1 MEKYWLVLYPDTFL
15 WIKNNEGIIYNSRN
29 FKHCSFHCSNKIKKL
44 YYTLTDLESLY
55 SVEISGLLLKDTEIK
70 EWTEKITGIEAG
82 CLIKQNG
89 VNKKLIS
96 YYPVLSI
103 QHGIEQIKWEHD
115 LNIGGK
121 IVQNLN
127 ELVFYING
135 SMYGSDNYYK
145 QTFYPLKTKASIDFS
160 LIESFIKQFSNGML
174 NRITLIGDLFNYKD
188 IKILEEWIL
197 STDYY
202 IQFVVFAEDIVRD
215 ISKLDFLCSDKV
227 HLTVIINNYSTLIKL
242 YDFYQSNSKDITIVF
257 PVKSLKE
264 FNYAVSITEENKIDN
279 YNIIP
284 IYDGKNIKFFED
296 NVYLSQDDFD
306 NIKLCKRQVFAN
318 MTLNV
323 HDFGKFTILPDA
335 KIYSNVNFIPLGS
348 LGDPIYNM
356 IYNEMTE
363 RKIWFRI
370 REMEPCC
377 NCIYQWLCPSPGN
390 YELAIGKPNLCHL
403 FE

>member
-1 MEKYWLVLYPDTFL
+1 
-15 WIKNNEGIIYNSRN
+15 
-29 FKHCSFHCSNKIKKL
+29 
-44 YYTLTDLESLY
+44 
-55 SVEISGLLLKDTEIK
+55 
-70 EWTEKITGIEAG
+70 
-82 CLIKQNG
+82 
-89 VNKKLIS
+89 
-96 YYPVLSI
+96 
-103 QHGIEQIKWEHD
+103 
-115 LNIGGK
+115 
-121 IVQNLN
+121 
-127 ELVFYING
+127 
-135 SMYGSDNYYK
+135 
-145 QTFYPLKTKASIDFS
+145 
-160 LIESFIKQFSNGML
+160 ML

-363 RKIWFRI
+363 RKTWFRS